1 MFDLQVLSGV
11 QTNRQEINTRLTKWI
26 IQAQWMTILKVQ
38 SWSIADLKAAPL
50 PSTLP
55 TSPVTGQF
63 VWAKHSAATSDV
75 FKNSTYPTPQLK
87 RWHWE
92 TSSNKPLCVC
102 VWIKLCA
109 WWGANLG
116 LTSVKAVSDPLWS
129 QSQTGVHLHAQHL
142 SSSLLFFTCCKVT
155 SHSSTLSVSSAS
167 LCRKSNLVISRWSS

>member
-75 FKNSTYPTPQLK
+75 FKNSTYPTAQLK

-102 VWIKLCA
+102 MDQTMCLMR
-109 WWGANLG
+109 
-116 LTSVKAVSDPLWS
+116 S
-129 QSQTGVHLHAQHL
+129 QSGPYLCK
-142 SSSLLFFTCCKVT
+142 SSLRSFVVPESNWGT
-155 SHSSTLSVSSAS
+155 SPRSAS
-167 LCRKSNLVISRWSS
+167 FLVFTLLHLLQSDISLFNPLCLLCFLVQEV